1 MRNFKG
7 ARAEF
12 VDDFLYTPP
21 MEMMEKVLAKKQAE
35 FDMASAMGA
44 TLSQH
49 LNVDFLPDAEEEA
62 TLRQIQGHYRSQI
75 DNLNKQMMADP
86 MNYQKY
92 AMQAQALGRDIQENL
107 TKGSLGNIAKSG
119 KAWKEW
125 INSEAFKKQEAAD
138 PDLARRIKQANLG
151 RFTGQAGRSQ
161 DGVFEG
167 KNYYSN
173 RDLTEDF
180 DKLAKAVVPELSEW
194 SFDSNNGMYIK
205 TTAGKTEK
213 LTPERLQKMILAKLE
228 SDPTLKQ
235 YFMERGELGYEGFTD
250 KDGNMLSGYNA
261 DGSINSNTMMGKAL
275 NYISSFAYSNTS
287 SSTSLKPDEVALAKQ
302 RRQWELED
310 RAYEEKKA
318 REEQL
323 EEENFV
329 LAGASEQS
337 QVLSG
342 YILGDKQNAETDK
355 ILSQQYRDT
364 VNPIISKFL
373 PKLVDKYGKKIDVNK
388 LNSSAKYAAE
398 VLTRAY
404 KDDAKILDKKQYL
417 EAIAQISTAQKTR
430 DNKLAYVGKQT
441 AISAVQNGMTRDTGK
456 HVTMKEAKTFVEDKI
471 KVFEN
476 RINDNNR
483 MLDQPF
489 VYTTKENGKFVRK
502 ETTLREFRKKNENIT
517 VYSPEYSQEEGSQV
531 KTHLSPITF
540 NPSTTFSSEKLKAKS
555 LVSSNS
561 VQPAVAGDNVKN
573 MNFQYELPVGDT
585 NWKVFSHDDINATW
599 VEKKGN

>member
-21 MEMMEKVLAKKQAE
+21 MEMMEKVLAKKQTE

-62 TLRQIQGHYRSQI
+62 TLRQIQGHYRGQI

-107 TKGSLGNIAKSG
+107 SKGSLGNVAKSG

-151 RFTGQAGRSQ
+151 RFTDQAGRSQ
-161 DGVFEG
+161 DAIFEG

-180 DKLAKAVVPELSEW
+180 DKLAKALVPELSEW
-194 SFDSNNGMYIK
+194 SKDANSGMYIK

-213 LTPERLQKMILAKLE
+213 LTPERLQKMVLAKLE

-235 YFMERGELGYEGFTD
+235 YFSERGELGYEGFTD
-250 KDGNMLSGYNA
+250 KNGNMLSGYNA

-287 SSTSLKPDEVALAKQ
+287 SSSSIKPDEVALDAR
-302 RRQWELED
+302 RRQWELDD
-310 RAYEEKKA
+310 RAYEEAKA
-318 REEQL
+318 REKQL

-337 QVLSG
+337 QLLSG

-355 ILSQQYRDT
+355 ILSQQYRDV
-364 VNPIISKFL
+364 VNPIVSKFI
-373 PKLVDKYGKKIDVNK
+373 PKLVDKYGKEIDSHK
-388 LNSSAKYAAE
+388 LNNSAKYASD
-398 VLTRAY
+398 VLARAY
-404 KDDAKILDKKQYL
+404 KDNIIDKKQYS
-417 EAIAQISTAQKTR
+417 EAIAQIGTAQKTR

-441 AISAVQNGMTRDTGK
+441 AISAVQNGMSRDTGK
-456 HVTMKEAKTFVEDKI
+456 PVTMKEAKTFVEDKI

-483 MLDQPF
+483 LLDQPF
-489 VYTTKENGKFVRK
+489 VYTAKENGKFVRK
-502 ETTLREFRKKNENIT
+502 ETTLRELRKKNENIT
-517 VYSPEYSQEEGSQV
+517 VYSPEYSQQDASETI
-531 KTHLSPITF
+531 THLSPITF

-573 MNFQYELPVGDT
+573 MNFQYELPVGET
-585 NWKVFSHDDINATW
+585 NWKVFSHDDLNATW
-599 VEKKGN
+599 VEKKGD